1 MLMEILND
9 LIGFHYNKVYVAIN
23 SGSDFGDT
31 ETWIN
36 GWGADTWSLDHNIRR
51 VVDVNGDALPDLIG
65 LSANNVY
72 FSKNRRLKPYI
83 EEITE
88 PLGIKYFV
96 SYGSLPN
103 SSAYSSSGTLE
114 EYPNPEIASPTYL
127 VEYFEVE
134 QPGGENL
141 RTSFQYESATINLY
155 NAVPL
160 GFRDRIDES
169 KNTSVTVYSKDVES
183 RTTGMVLLQEIYK
196 NGGRYHNK
204 TINELDYELNDGVY
218 FPFFVITTSS
228 WDLSGDFIRTSTT
241 ENTYTNQYDP
251 DGFQ

>member
-1 MLMEILND
+1 MSINKGTHYAPVEQWSSQFGSNSWDLKKHPRKLTDVNGDGYPDIVGFHDNDVYVAINEGDKFGSAVVWKNGWGASSWDHNFHIREVIDVNGDGLND

-72 FSKNRRLKPYI
+72 FSKNRRKKPYI

-88 PLGIKYFV
+88 PLGIKYFI

-134 QPGGENL
+134 QPGEK
-141 RTSFQYESATINLY
+141 I
-155 NAVPL
+155 
-160 GFRDRIDES
+160 
-169 KNTSVTVYSKDVES
+169 
-183 RTTGMVLLQEIYK
+183 
-196 NGGRYHNK
+196 
-204 TINELDYELNDGVY
+204 
-218 FPFFVITTSS
+218 
-228 WDLSGDFIRTSTT
+228 
-241 ENTYTNQYDP
+241 
-251 DGFQ
+251 